1 MIYPKFVNDKVA
13 FSSMPYPED
22 IPKITEEF
30 DAVIILTYEY
40 EMYYD
45 MEELL
50 KREMEVLYAPIED
63 FTAPTLEELLEIVK
77 WIQERARQGKKV
89 LIHCL
94 GGSGR
99 SGTVAVAYLMYS
111 EGLSLRDALTKVRS
125 LKPSAVETEE
135 QTGVLK
141 ELGKYLKQRKA

>member
-30 DAVIILTYEY
+30 DAVVILTYEY

-50 KREMEVLYAPIED
+50 KREIEVLYAPIED

>member
-1 MIYPKFVNDKVA
+1 MIYSKFVNDKVA

>member
-13 FSSMPYPED
+13 FSSIPYPED

-30 DAVIILTYEY
+30 DAVVILTYEY

-50 KREMEVLYAPIED
+50 KREIEVLYAPIED

>member
-30 DAVIILTYEY
+30 DAVVILTYEY

-50 KREMEVLYAPIED
+50 KREIEVLYAPIED
-63 FTAPTLEELLEIVK
+63 FTAPTLEKLLEIVK

>member
-50 KREMEVLYAPIED
+50 KREIEVLYAPIED